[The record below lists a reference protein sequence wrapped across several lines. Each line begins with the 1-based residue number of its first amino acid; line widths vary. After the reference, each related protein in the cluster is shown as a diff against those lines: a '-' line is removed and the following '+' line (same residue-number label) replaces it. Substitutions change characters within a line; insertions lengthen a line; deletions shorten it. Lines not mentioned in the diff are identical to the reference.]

1 VRRRR
6 KDDDGRAKTGQNG
19 GMTSNGA
26 KLAEVSLGVKALS
39 TLCCAVA
46 LIAPSSAAARARAD
60 AVERALG
67 VYLIRPERREADER
81 VRWPSPSEAE
91 VWFQRDVTPETRD
104 SAVCD
109 AVRWLL
115 LGRLSASHG
124 VFPLFDEDAALE
136 RVTMVLFAIGT
147 SVAPNQAGA
156 YEQRRAVRPVG
167 RVSITRDT
175 AAALDRDQL
184 KGALAGPECARRG
197 ATLVDE
203 VDVP

>member
-1 VRRRR
+1 MR
-6 KDDDGRAKTGQNG
+6 
-19 GMTSNGA
+19 SNGA
-26 KLAEVSLGVKALS
+26 KLAEVRLGVKALGA
-39 TLCCAVA
+39 LCSVAACLTPQHAVA
-46 LIAPSSAAARARAD
+46 QARAD

-67 VYLIRPERREADER
+67 VYVIRPERREADER

-91 VWFQRDVTPETRD
+91 VWFQRDVSPETRD
-104 SAVCD
+104 AAVCD

-115 LGRLSASHG
+115 LGRLSASRG
-124 VFPLFDEDAALE
+124 VFPLFDEDAALD
-136 RVTMVLFAIGT
+136 RVTLVLFAIDT
-147 SVAPNQAGA
+147 SVAPDESGA

-167 RVSITRDT
+167 RVSITRST
-175 AAALDRDQL
+175 AHALDRDRL